1 MKLKVTL
8 VESAPGRSGRENDE
22 LPLVIMVPVLDAR
35 TTIRALARR
44 VEADIAETFGTD
56 AVETGIVRDNSG
68 VALPPSALVVDLL
81 EDNDAIFIDKARN
94 TSHLHIP

>member
-56 AVETGIVRDNSG
+56 GDARQRCAIPERG
-68 VALPPSALVVDLL
+68 LV
-81 EDNDAIFIDKARN
+81 N
-94 TSHLHIP
+94 TMDTLGKNNGFQTTTTFECFAGNAAQSLR